1 MILKWIGQAGFVIK
15 TKELSIIID
24 PYLSDSCHKV
34 NPLSYRRYPAD
45 ESLLKEQYDVII
57 FTHDH
62 LDHTDPESYIPILEN
77 NSNITVLAS
86 KNAWDKVRACGVGP
100 NYVMFNNGTLW
111 TEKDT
116 VFKAVKAE
124 HSDLSAIGVVIISEG
139 KTVYL
144 TGDTLYNDEIFQ
156 TLPKNI
162 DYCIMPVNGK
172 GNNMNMTDGAKF
184 ADRCRAKHIVPV
196 HVGLFD
202 DLKPEHFKHKCKT
215 VFELNKEYEI

>member
-1 MILKWIGQAGFVIK
+1 MILKWIGQAGFIVK
-15 TKELSIIID
+15 TKDLTIIID

-45 ESLLKEQYDVII
+45 ESLLSGKYDVIA

-62 LDHTDPESYIPILEN
+62 LDHTDPESYEPIFEN
-77 NSNITVLAS
+77 NQNITVLAS
-86 KNAWDKVRACGVGP
+86 KNAWDKARTWGVGP
-100 NYVMFNNGTLW
+100 NYVMFNNGTTW
-111 TEKDT
+111 TENGV

-124 HSDLSAIGVVIISEG
+124 HSDLLAIGIIIESEG
-139 KTVYL
+139 KTVYF
-144 TGDTLYNDEIFQ
+144 TGDTLYNEAIFA
-156 TLPKNI
+156 TLPEYI

-172 GNNMNMTDGAKF
+172 GNNMNMTDAARF
-184 ADRCRAKHIVPV
+184 ADKIGAKHIVPV

-202 DLKPEHFKHKCKT
+202 DMKPDDFQHPNKI